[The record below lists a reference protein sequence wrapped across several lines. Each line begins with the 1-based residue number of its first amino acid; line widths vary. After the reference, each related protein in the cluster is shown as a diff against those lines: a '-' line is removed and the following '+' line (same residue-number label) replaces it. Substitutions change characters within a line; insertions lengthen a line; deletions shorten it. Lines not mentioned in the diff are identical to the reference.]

1 MKPVVCSASGAPDAD
16 VARLTFFGLQ
26 ALQHRGQES
35 AGITVSDGAT
45 LTCEKGLGLAR
56 EVFDDATI
64 AALQGQAAVGHV
76 RYSTSGKDPDISLQM
91 AQPLV
96 ALDEAGGFALGPQRA
111 RSPIRPI
118 CLKRWVVVKRRAA
131 RTELRHER
139 AVSDTQIATDFI
151 AHFARETKH
160 LESALEH
167 FIHTAQGAYSIVVLA
182 PDALYA
188 LRDFSGIRP
197 LCLGELPGKGGLPS
211 RAKPARSTW

>member
-1 MKPVVCSASGAPDAD
+1 MPKLNSSFCPASKINTPCAPCSESPDDALHEACGVFGIWAPDAD

-35 AGITVSDGAT
+35 AGIAVSDGAT

-96 ALDEAGGFALGPQRA
+96 ALDDAGGFALAHNGTLTNTA
-111 RSPIRPI
+111 I
-118 CLKRWVVVKRRAA
+118 CLKRWVVNKRRAA
-131 RTELRHER
+131 RTELAPR
-139 AVSDTQIATDFI
+139 A
-151 AHFARETKH
+151 
-160 LESALEH
+160 
-167 FIHTAQGAYSIVVLA
+167 
-182 PDALYA
+182 
-188 LRDFSGIRP
+188 
-197 LCLGELPGKGGLPS
+197 LP
-211 RAKPARSTW
+211 

>member
-1 MKPVVCSASGAPDAD
+1 MPKLKPSFCPASESNTPCAPCSESPDDALHEACGVFGIWAADAD
-16 VARLTFFGLQ
+16 VACLTFFGLQ

-35 AGITVSDGAT
+35 AGIAVSNGTA

-56 EVFDDATI
+56 EVFDDTTI

-96 ALDEAGGFALGPQRA
+96 ALDEAGGFALAHNGTLTNTADLLEAMGGGQETSSLNGVCTTSA
-111 RSPIRPI
+111 
-118 CLKRWVVVKRRAA
+118 
-131 RTELRHER
+131 

-160 LESALEH
+160 LESALELSL
-167 FIHTAQGAYSIVVLA
+167 IHI
-182 PDALYA
+182 
-188 LRDFSGIRP
+188 
-197 LCLGELPGKGGLPS
+197 
-211 RAKPARSTW
+211 

>member
-1 MKPVVCSASGAPDAD
+1 MPKLKPSFCSASEINTPCAPCPESPDDALHEACGVFGIWAPDAD

-35 AGITVSDGAT
+35 AGIAVSDGAT

-96 ALDEAGGFALGPQRA
+96 AG
-111 RSPIRPI
+111 
-118 CLKRWVVVKRRAA
+118 
-131 RTELRHER
+131 
-139 AVSDTQIATDFI
+139 
-151 AHFARETKH
+151 
-160 LESALEH
+160 
-167 FIHTAQGAYSIVVLA
+167 
-182 PDALYA
+182 
-188 LRDFSGIRP
+188 
-197 LCLGELPGKGGLPS
+197 
-211 RAKPARSTW
+211 

>member
-1 MKPVVCSASGAPDAD
+1 MPKLKPSFCSASEINTPCAPCPESPDDALHEACGVFGIWAPDAD

-35 AGITVSDGAT
+35 AGIAVSDGVA

-96 ALDEAGGFALGPQRA
+96 ALDEDRKSTRLN
-111 RSPIRPI
+111 S
-118 CLKRWVVVKRRAA
+118 
-131 RTELRHER
+131 
-139 AVSDTQIATDFI
+139 S
-151 AHFARETKH
+151 H
-160 LESALEH
+160 LEQSRMPSSA
-167 FIHTAQGAYSIVVLA
+167 
-182 PDALYA
+182 
-188 LRDFSGIRP
+188 
-197 LCLGELPGKGGLPS
+197 
-211 RAKPARSTW
+211 